1 LDAKIRR
8 KSVPSDSDVTRK
20 DRWEKEKRERRRL
33 RARQR
38 SLRKQFLRS
47 ASSLTIDEWSILSK
61 DFLSTLREDKRL
73 EYTSVDTDRYLLSIV
88 NLLLATGFKVHT
100 GEIPRV
106 SGVHRDYDYSI
117 YAYDAHRFVIVGNS
131 PETLYANLADIQ
143 PLCPLPVLGLLY
155 NRSVPLEKPKYD
167 WNFTAESI
175 MRSRRLASAL
185 ALGYVT
191 ISMPDLRVALSTNPF
206 TNPARL
212 RRLADKL
219 GLLRFFTPPVDAL
232 PLYGQFVSRS
242 NELEYNMKEFVS
254 AADRTEK
261 AGSQIGSGDI
271 TQATPSEAIGDPDYY
286 FKELERARL
295 LRMGKGGN
303 IDQTQKGYNYVR
315 SSILPFPLG
324 QLLHFTCFAA
334 RQEVRRSVQ
343 NGFIQAVACK
353 QAGQVRLPVPL
364 FIPVDDFDSFSRINS
379 VPAHAVTDSI
389 PVSMAEKYIKELIHS
404 VLGDPFTLS
413 DWGGEQNDI
422 YTSRVEYQGRRLLA
436 AFLLKGPA
444 VKGRLTIAKC
454 GKNGDQIQ
462 RLFQSSADVFFIQF
476 NGEVDQRVFEE
487 ARQKTMGLRHMGRTD
502 AAFCIIDGL
511 DTARFLKAFQKGQK
525 RR

>member
-1 LDAKIRR
+1 MPAN
-8 KSVPSDSDVTRK
+8 PEMTRE

-33 RARQR
+33 RAQQR
-38 SLRKQFLRS
+38 SLRKQFLHC
-47 ASSLTIDEWSILSK
+47 ASSLTRSEWSRFSK
-61 DFLSTLREDKRL
+61 GFLSTLREDERL
-73 EYTSVDTDRYLLSIV
+73 EYTSVDTDRYLLAIV
-88 NLLLATGFKVHT
+88 NLLLAIGFKIHT

-106 SGVHRDYDYSI
+106 SGVHRDYGYSI
-117 YAYDAHRFVIVGNS
+117 FAYDARRVVIVDDS
-131 PETLYANLADIQ
+131 PETMYADLADIQ

-155 NRSVPLEKPKYD
+155 NPSVPLERPRYD
-167 WNFTAESI
+167 WNYAAESI

-185 ALGYVT
+185 ALGHVT
-191 ISMPDLRVALSTNPF
+191 ISMPDLRAALSTNPF
-206 TNPARL
+206 TNAARL
-212 RRLADKL
+212 RQVADKL
-219 GLLRFFTPPVDAL
+219 GLLRFFVPPVDSL
-232 PLYGQFVSRS
+232 PLYGQFVSKS
-242 NELEYNMKEFVS
+242 NELKYDVDEFV
-254 AADRTEK
+254 ADATRTEK
-261 AGSQIGSGDI
+261 AGSPIGSGDI
-271 TQATPSEAIGDPDYY
+271 TQATPSEAIGDPHYY

-295 LRMGKGGN
+295 LRMGKAGN

-343 NGFIQAVACK
+343 DGFMQAISGR
-353 QAGQVRLPVPL
+353 QAGPVRLPIPL
-364 FIPVDDFDSFSRINS
+364 FIPVDEFDSFSRVNS
-379 VPAHAVTDSI
+379 VPAHAVAGSV
-389 PVSMAEKYIKELIHS
+389 PVSASEQEVKELIHA
-404 VLGDPFTLS
+404 VLGDPFKLS
-413 DWGGEQNDI
+413 DWSGEQNDI

-444 VKGRLTIAKC
+444 VRGRLTIAKC

-462 RLFQSSADVFFIQF
+462 RLFQSPADVFFIQF

-487 ARQKTMGLRHMGRTD
+487 ARQKTSGLRLSGRAD

-511 DTARFLKAFQKGQK
+511 DTARFLKAFRMRRK